1 MNMTVRRLSSCPSV
15 AFVRTGG
22 ALVLALLMV
31 STAGCGS
38 KSSSGGTGGSVGT
51 GGGGGT
57 SVCSAGSE
65 GCSCYGNDTCNSG
78 LSCLSHLCVNL
89 PGNGGATGT
98 GGAVSTGGATGTG
111 GALSTGGANGTGGAL
126 STGGATGTG
135 GALSTGGANGTGGA
149 LGTGGATGTGG
160 AVSTGGAT
168 GIGGASGG
176 PLQFV
181 GGYVASTTNSYGIQG
196 AVYTFDDG
204 AGSVISPDCTTGA
217 ACFGG
222 TTTPTTK
229 FCVNGSDVA
238 VALNPTMTD
247 YDYAA
252 YWGAAVG
259 FDLNVPTSGTRQP
272 YVASAHH
279 VLGFSMTLTNTVYPT
294 DKVQFSYLV
303 YNGSSNVAYCVAQ
316 LNPGPNTV
324 YFTNT
329 VSNCYTTG
337 GVGLT
342 TTNADNLVALQ
353 WQVPGSP
360 LSATPFNYCID
371 NLTPLTQ

>member
-1 MNMTVRRLSSCPSV
+1 MNMTVQRLSSAPSV
-15 AFVRTGG
+15 AIARTGG

-38 KSSSGGTGGSVGT
+38 KGSSGGTGGSVGT
-51 GGGGGT
+51 GGVGGT
-57 SVCSAGSE
+57 SGCSAGSE

-78 LSCLSHLCVNL
+78 LSCLSRLCVNL
-89 PGNGGATGT
+89 PGSGGATGT

-111 GALSTGGANGTGGAL
+111 GAVS
-126 STGGATGTG
+126 
-135 GALSTGGANGTGGA
+135 
-149 LGTGGATGTGG
+149 TGGATGTGG

-168 GIGGASGG
+168 GTGGAVSTGGTTGTGGAVSTGGTTGG
-176 PLQFV
+176 PLQFT
-181 GGYVASTTNSYGIQG
+181 GGYVASTTNSYGIRG

-229 FCVNGSDVA
+229 FCVNGSDVT
-238 VALNPTMTD
+238 VGLNSSGTD
-247 YDYAA
+247 YDYAT

-259 FDLNVPTSGTRQP
+259 FDLNSPTSGTRQTYP
-272 YVASAHH
+272 ASTHH

-316 LNPGPNTV
+316 LNPGLNTV

-342 TTNADNLVALQ
+342 TGNADNLVALQ
-353 WQVPGSP
+353 WQVPASP
-360 LSATPFNYCID
+360 QSATPFNYCID

>member
-1 MNMTVRRLSSCPSV
+1 MNMTVQRLASAPSV
-15 AFVRTGG
+15 AIARTGG

-38 KSSSGGTGGSVGT
+38 KGSSGGTGGSVGT
-51 GGGGGT
+51 GGVGGT
-57 SVCSAGSE
+57 SGCSAGSE

-89 PGNGGATGT
+89 PGSGGATGTGGAISTGGATGT

-111 GALSTGGANGTGGAL
+111 GAIS
-126 STGGATGTG
+126 
-135 GALSTGGANGTGGA
+135 
-149 LGTGGATGTGG
+149 TGGATGTGG

-168 GIGGASGG
+168 GTGGAVSTGGATGTGGAVSTGGATGTGGAVSTGGATGTGGAVSAGGTSGG
-176 PLQFV
+176 PLQFT

-222 TTTPTTK
+222 TTTPTSK

-238 VALNPTMTD
+238 VALNTTMTD
-247 YDYAA
+247 YDYAT

-259 FDLNVPTSGTRQP
+259 FDLELPDER
-272 YVASAHH
+272 H
-279 VLGFSMTLTNTVYPT
+279 PT
-294 DKVQFSYLV
+294 DLPRVDAPRARLLHDSDEHRLPDGQGSVQLPRLQRQQQRRV
-303 YNGSSNVAYCVAQ
+303 LRGPAQ
-316 LNPGPNTV
+316 PGTEHRV
-324 YFTNT
+324 LHQHRLELLHD
-329 VSNCYTTG
+329 G
-337 GVGLT
+337 RGR
-342 TTNADNLVALQ
+342 ADHRQ
-353 WQVPGSP
+353 RR
-360 LSATPFNYCID
+360 
-371 NLTPLTQ
+371 